1 MHSKIN
7 KIIWSVVVIC
17 VLFLIFY
24 IIYNKNN
31 TYKEYKTTFNY
42 MDTNIEV
49 RIYSKHK
56 NLANQELKE
65 VEKIFDK
72 YHKLTDKYNAYDGIN
87 NIYYIH
93 NNTSSDEYIKL
104 DKELFDLIEYA
115 KDYTQKTDGLVDI
128 KMGNVLDLWHQYRT
142 LNMGVPSYEELRL
155 ASSYDKEIILKDDNL
170 IYNNHVNIDLGSI
183 AKGYTTKVV
192 ANYLES
198 KGLNRYLI
206 NAGGNVVVGDYY
218 NKKGEYKIGIQDPK
232 SNGIFKVIKGN
243 NISVVTSGSYERYYE
258 YNGKIYSHIINPKTL
273 YPENNFLSVTVI
285 CNDSALADI
294 LSTYLFLIDVDSGIK
309 YIENLDGVEAIWYI
323 DEGNIKKTSG
333 VVFYE

>member
-49 RIYSKHK
+49 RIYSKDK
-56 NLANQELKE
+56 NLALKKLKE

-115 KDYTQKTDGLVDI
+115 KGYTQKTDGLVDI

-198 KGLNRYLI
+198 KGVNRYLI

-323 DEGNIKKTSG
+323 DEGNVKKTSG

>member
-49 RIYSKHK
+49 RIYSKDK

-72 YHKLTDKYNAYDGIN
+72 YHKLTDKYNSYDGIN

>member
-49 RIYSKHK
+49 RIYSKDK

-93 NNTSSDEYIKL
+93 NNTSSNEYIKL

-198 KGLNRYLI
+198 KGVNRYLI
-206 NAGGNVVVGDYY
+206 NAGGNVVVGYYY

-232 SNGIFKVIKGN
+232 LNGIFKVIKGN

>member
-1 MHSKIN
+1 MHIKVN
-7 KIIWSVVVIC
+7 KIIWSIVCIC
-17 VLFLIFY
+17 FLFFLIY
-24 IIYNKNN
+24 IIYGYNN

-49 RIYSKHK
+49 RIYSKDET
-56 NLANQELKE
+56 LAKHELIE

-72 YHKLTDKYNAYDGIN
+72 YHKLTDRYNSYEGVN

-104 DKELFDLIEYA
+104 DKELYDLILYA
-115 KDYTQKTDGLVDI
+115 NNYTEKTDGLFDI

-142 LNMGVPSYEELRL
+142 LNMGIPTYEELKI

-170 IYNNHVNIDLGSI
+170 IYNNHVNIDLGAV

-198 KGLNRYLI
+198 KGLNKYLI

-218 NKKGEYKIGIQDPK
+218 NNVGEYKIGIQDPK
-232 SNGIFKVIKGN
+232 TNGIFKVIKGN

-273 YPENNFLSVTVI
+273 YPVDEFLSVTVI
-285 CNDSALADI
+285 CDDSALADV
-294 LSTYLFLIDVDSGIK
+294 LSTYLFLTDIDSGIR
-309 YIENLDGVEAIWYI
+309 YVENLDGVEAIWYI
-323 DEGNIKKTSG
+323 DDDNIKKTSG